1 MATGT
6 LNNNFGSRLQSTTVN
21 VTTNSSGSAVLSSDG
36 KTFIVAVHLD
46 SLGSQNYTFRLG
58 ESGNI
63 TYLHLM
69 DEQGNAQASKNIYVT
84 YLYIDF

>member
-21 VTTNSSGSAVLSSDG
+21 VSTNSSGSAVLSTNG
-36 KTFIVAVHLD
+36 LRFIVAVHLD

-58 ESGNI
+58 ESGDI

-69 DEQGNAQASKNIYVT
+69 NEQGNAQANKNVYVT
-84 YLYIDF
+84 YLYLDF